1 MKKDELKLA
10 EAAASLTPEDYGYLE
25 DHGMLPAAEGPSI
38 PDTPVA
44 KAQETPDTPA
54 AAQTR
59 NRKGRRRRTLPHQ
72 WPEVGQVLQADYEGV
87 HYEAELVKAPCFRSG
102 RALRIITGPAAGKI
116 SHSPTGAMLEA
127 TAQQRAQQH
136 LGKKGVANGWAFWRP
151 KEDAHA

>member
-38 PDTPVA
+38 PDTPVS
-44 KAQETPDTPA
+44 KAQEKPDTPA
-54 AAQTR
+54 AVQVR

-72 WPEVGQVLQADYEGV
+72 WPEAGTLLVADYHGV
-87 HYEAELVKAPCFRSG
+87 HYAAGVIPAPRCKSGMAVKV
-102 RALRIITGPAAGKI
+102 LTGPAAGKVCR
-116 SHSPTGAMLEA
+116 SPTGAMLEA
-127 TAQQRAQQH
+127 TAQQRAEQG